1 MAYVTLLF
9 GRGVSG
15 SREHASNEMHF
26 HCGACGHASEMYGFV
41 KEVFRTCAKQWRM
54 EALIRELQYVERIF
68 SASDDARGRRV
79 RNFVKQ
85 MLIKLE
91 NKAYY
96 SEVVKYVVAFFSD
109 ENPSMGSGPLVP
121 LKGIPC
127 SISEGING
135 IPSSSR
141 TATWLPSVTLEG
153 VPFLEK
159 AGLLSTSGGKS
170 MSRKTAETE
179 FQAVNNK
186 PVSDELDGLVRLK
199 QAEANMYQERANEAR
214 KEAESLKH
222 IVMVKYARVE
232 EHYATQMSELC
243 INELQERRK
252 QKFEEL
258 QVIERS
264 RHQFLSMK
272 TRMEDSIRELLLKM
286 EATKQNLGT

>member
-1 MAYVTLLF
+1 
-9 GRGVSG
+9 
-15 SREHASNEMHF
+15 
-26 HCGACGHASEMYGFV
+26 
-41 KEVFRTCAKQWRM
+41 
-54 EALIRELQYVERIF
+54 
-68 SASDDARGRRV
+68 
-79 RNFVKQ
+79 
-85 MLIKLE
+85 
-91 NKAYY
+91 
-96 SEVVKYVVAFFSD
+96 
-109 ENPSMGSGPLVP
+109 MGSGPLVP

-127 SISEGING
+127 SIAEGING

-159 AGLLSTSGGKS
+159 AGLLSTTGSQS
-170 MSRKTAETE
+170 MSRKMTETE
-179 FQAVNNK
+179 LRAAK

-222 IVMVKYARVE
+222 VAMVKYARIE
-232 EHYATQMSELC
+232 EHYATQISELR

-264 RHQFLSMK
+264 RRQFLSMK
-272 TRMEDSIRELLLKM
+272 TRMEGSIKELLLKM
-286 EATKQNLGT
+286 EEAKQNLRT